1 MANQEIKFTKEV
13 VPIRNTNDLGVL
25 ILRSNTVQ
33 IVSSSGSSYMSISGH
48 LCINTMYN
56 NIESTVIKGKCGTN

>member
-1 MANQEIKFTKEV
+1 MANQQIKFTKV
-13 VPIRNTNDLGVL
+13 VVSIRKTNDLGVL
-25 ILRSNTVQ
+25 ILGSNTVH
-33 IVSSSGSSYMSISGH
+33 IVSSSGSSYMSTSGH